1 MSARI
6 ALGNWGED
14 LAARYLTDSGL
25 TVVDRRWRCREGEI
39 DIVARDGSAL
49 VVCEVKTRTT
59 EAFGSPIA
67 AVTPRKVRRLR
78 RLAAAWLQEHGE
90 HASQVRLDVVGI
102 LVDGRARPV
111 IEHLRGVD

>member
-59 EAFGSPIA
+59 EAFGSPVA

-78 RLAAAWLQEHGE
+78 RLAAAWLQERGE